1 MLADEGGERRN
12 LGGGKRREISKEMR
26 KGDFFFLYMLPS
38 ELDLFQ
44 ERVSSDMKNEDGVS

>member
-26 KGDFFFLYMLPS
+26 KGDFFFNIHVTVRIRFISGESFLGY
-38 ELDLFQ
+38 E
-44 ERVSSDMKNEDGVS
+44 E